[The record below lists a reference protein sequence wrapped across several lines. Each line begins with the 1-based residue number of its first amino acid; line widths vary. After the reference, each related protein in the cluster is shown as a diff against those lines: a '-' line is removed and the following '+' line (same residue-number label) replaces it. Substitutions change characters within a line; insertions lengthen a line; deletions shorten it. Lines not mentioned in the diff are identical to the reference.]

1 MKIHWL
7 AVVVL
12 VALAMV
18 GCGGGSGGDASGA
31 GSTEGTGAAGIER
44 AGAAEQQA
52 PGPRLDFRDSK
63 GPATMYVAMD
73 GFDSAE
79 TVSFLMAEKLG
90 YFRKVK
96 ISPVTLSPVSP
107 KLTIPDVV
115 KGQDVIGVAHGPE
128 AVAARAKGAPI
139 VIVGN
144 VLQQPT
150 AALIWTKESGI
161 KGIAD
166 LKGKTIAIP
175 GLPSQITFLNN
186 ILVEGDLGETDVE
199 VISVGNNLVRS
210 LVNGR
215 ADAIFGG
222 SANVEGVDLKSRGF
236 EPVITPVTELGFPNY
251 DELVLV
257 ARRDVA
263 EANPK
268 LIRDFVKAVARGAY
282 AATNDPKEATKV
294 LEASGEKNPETSPEA
309 MQEQVP
315 ATVGMLSDSGYV
327 DPARF
332 QHLIAW
338 MAENEMVPAYPVEEL
353 LPEK

>member
-1 MKIHWL
+1 MKNHWL
-7 AVVVL
+7 AALTL
-12 VALAMV
+12 VALLMA
-18 GCGGGSGGDASGA
+18 GCGGGGGTDTGDT
-31 GSTEGTGAAGIER
+31 GSAAGT
-44 AGAAEQQA
+44 AEEASAKEQKA
-52 PGPRLDFRDSK
+52 PGPRVDFRDSK
-63 GPATMYVAMD
+63 GTATVYVAMD

-96 ISPVTLSPVSP
+96 ISPLTLSPVSP

-115 KGQDVIGVAHGPE
+115 KGQDLIGVAQGPE

-175 GLPSQITFLNN
+175 GLPSQVTFLNN

-236 EPVITPVTELGFPNY
+236 QPVITPVTELGFPNY

-268 LIRDFVKAVARGAY
+268 LMKDFVKALARGAY

-294 LEASGEKNPETSPEA
+294 LEASGEKNPEISPAA

-332 QHLIAW
+332 QHLISW
-338 MAENEMVPAYPVEEL
+338 MAENEMVPTYPVEEL

>member
-1 MKIHWL
+1 MKIYWL
-7 AVVVL
+7 AVVAL
-12 VALAMV
+12 VALAMA
-18 GCGGGSGGDASGA
+18 GCGGGGGGDASGA
-31 GSTEGTGAAGIER
+31 GSSEGTGAAGAEEK
-44 AGAAEQQA
+44 GAAEPQ
-52 PGPRLDFRDSK
+52 GPRVDYRNSK

-90 YFRKVK
+90 YFRKAK
-96 ISPVTLSPVSP
+96 ISPLTLSPVSP

-128 AVAARAKGAPI
+128 AIAARDKGAPI

-144 VLQQPT
+144 VLQQAT
-150 AALIWTKESGI
+150 ASLIWTKESGI

-166 LKGKTIAIP
+166 LKGKTVAVP
-175 GLPSQITFLNN
+175 GLPSQITFLHN
-186 ILVEGDLGETDVE
+186 IMTEGDLSETDVE
-199 VISVGNNLVRS
+199 VVSVGNDLVRS
-210 LVNGR
+210 LVKGR

-222 SANVEGVDLKSRGF
+222 SANVEGIDLKSRGF
-236 EPVITPVTELGFPNY
+236 KPVITPITELGVPDY

-268 LIRDFVKAVARGAY
+268 LMKDFVKALARGAY
-282 AATNDPKEATKV
+282 AATDDPKEAAKA
-294 LEASGEKNPETSPEA
+294 LEASGEKNSEISQSA
-309 MQEQVP
+309 MQEQVA
-315 ATVGMLSDSGYV
+315 ATVGMLSDSAYV

-332 QHLIAW
+332 QHLINW
-338 MAENEMVPAYPVEEL
+338 MFENEMIRQAYPVEAL
-353 LPEK
+353 LPRE